1 MRWKILPP
9 APSEHLARCAGI
21 PPLLAQ
27 LLYNRGIVDPSD
39 AEMFLAADKRL
50 ENDSALLPEMGKAV
64 AAVMRAVLGGRT
76 IAVFGDFD
84 VDGVTATTLLVQG
97 LQRIGA
103 RVIPYIPHRV
113 QEGHGLNMPA
123 LQKLHQ
129 QGVSLV
135 ITVDCGITANAEALQ
150 AREMGLDLIITD
162 HHEVTGPIPTAL
174 AVVNPKRDD
183 SSYPFRELAGVG
195 VAFNLLQAL
204 FRATGRDGQADEFL
218 DLVALGT
225 VADMVPL
232 LAENRYLVR
241 RGLEV
246 LNATSRLGLRELI
259 RCAGLEMGRID
270 AESISFML
278 APRLNAAG
286 RLDHASVSY
295 DLLNA
300 DSPEQARQ
308 GAELL
313 ETRNVERQRLTSHLM
328 SLAEA
333 KLSVSCPCPVPVSGH
348 RSRIPDTVL
357 EDTPL
362 LMVAHEEFRAGVNG
376 LVAGKLTD
384 KYYRPA
390 LILEIRENES
400 RGSARSIPE
409 FNIVAALSECRD
421 ILSHFG
427 GHAQAAGFTVPNEN
441 VESLRQRLLEIA
453 GGQLAD
459 VELQPSINI
468 DAEVKLAD
476 LGGETLALITRLE
489 PFGKANPAPT
499 FLSRGV
505 KVVDFRRV
513 GSDGEHLKLRLNDA
527 GVVWDAIGFDINHGG
542 DTLSCID
549 IVYNLKL
556 NTWNGRESLELEIRD
571 FRPT

>member
-1 MRWKILPP
+1 MKWNSLPSRDRDP
-9 APSEHLARCAGI
+9 LTVSGHGQRSTDTAYSG

-27 LLYNRGIVDPSD
+27 LLYNRGISDPSD
-39 AEMFLAADKRL
+39 VEMFLAADRRM
-50 ENDSALLPEMGKAV
+50 ENDSALLPEIGKAV
-64 AAVMRAVLGGRT
+64 AGIMRAILGGRT

-97 LQRIGA
+97 LEMIGG

-113 QEGHGLNMPA
+113 EEGHGLNMPA

-195 VAFNLLQAL
+195 VAFKLLQAL
-204 FRATGRDGQADEFL
+204 LRATGRDDQADGFL

-225 VADMVPL
+225 VADLVPL

-246 LNATSRLGLRELI
+246 LNATSRPGIRELI

-295 DLLNA
+295 ALLNA
-300 DSPEQARQ
+300 DSPEEGRQ

-333 KLSVSCPCPVPVSGH
+333 KLSPIG
-348 RSRIPDTVL
+348 

-362 LMVAHEEFRAGVNG
+362 LMVADEEFHAGVNG

-390 LILEIRENES
+390 LILEVGEKES

-409 FNIVAALSECRD
+409 FNVVAALWECRD

-441 VESLRQRLLEIA
+441 VERLRQRLLEIA
-453 GGQLAD
+453 RDKLAD

-468 DAEVKLAD
+468 DAEVELAG
-476 LGGETLALITRLE
+476 LGGETLTLITRLE

-513 GSDGEHLKLRLNDA
+513 GSDGEHLKFRLNDG
-527 GVVWDAIGFDINHGG
+527 GVVWNAIGFGINHDG
-542 DTLSCID
+542 DTLSRID
-549 IVYNLKL
+549 IVFNLKL
-556 NTWNGRESLELEIRD
+556 NNWNGRESLELEILD
-571 FRPT
+571 FRPA

>member
-1 MRWKILPP
+1 MKWKILPP
-9 APSEHLARCAGI
+9 TPPEHLYAGV

-27 LLYNRGIVDPSD
+27 LLHNRGITDPSD
-39 AEMFLAADKRL
+39 AEMFLAGDKRL
-50 ENDSALLPEMGKAV
+50 ENDPALLPEMGKAV
-64 AAVMRAVLGGRT
+64 AAIMRAVLGGQT

-97 LQRIGA
+97 LQRIGG

-113 QEGHGLNMPA
+113 EEGHGLNMPA
-123 LQKLHQ
+123 LEKLHQ
-129 QGVSLV
+129 QGASLV

-150 AREMGLDLIITD
+150 AREMGLNLIITD
-162 HHEVTGPIPTAL
+162 HHEVTGSVPTAL
-174 AVVNPKRDD
+174 AVVNPKRGD
-183 SSYPFRELAGVG
+183 STYPFRELAGVG
-195 VAFNLLQAL
+195 VAFKLLQAL
-204 FRATGRDGQADEFL
+204 FYATGRNGQADEFL

-232 LAENRYLVR
+232 LTENRYLVR

-246 LNATSRLGLRELI
+246 LNATSRPGIRELI
-259 RCAGLEMGRID
+259 ICAGLEMGKID

-286 RLDHASVSY
+286 RLEHASVSY

-300 DSPEQARQ
+300 DSPEEARQ

-313 ETRNVERQRLTSHLM
+313 ETRNAERQRLTSQFM

-333 KLSVSCPCPVPVSGH
+333 KLRPIG
-348 RSRIPDTVL
+348 

-362 LMVAHEEFRAGVNG
+362 LMVADEEFRAGVNG

-390 LILEIRENES
+390 LILEVGENES
-400 RGSARSIPE
+400 KGSARSIPE
-409 FNIVAALSECRD
+409 FNVVAALWECRD

-441 VESLRQRLLEIA
+441 IDSLRQRLVEIA
-453 GGQLAD
+453 RDKLAD

-468 DAEVKLAD
+468 DAEVELAG
-476 LGGETLALITRLE
+476 LGGETLRLITRLE
-489 PFGKANPAPT
+489 PFGKANAAPT

-505 KVVDFRRV
+505 KVVEVRRV
-513 GSDGEHLKLRLNDA
+513 GSDGEHLKFRLKDNREI
-527 GVVWDAIGFDINHGG
+527 VWDAIGFGINHND
-542 DTLSCID
+542 DTPSCID
-549 IVYNLKL
+549 IVFNLKL
-556 NTWNGRESLELEIRD
+556 NNWDGRESLQLEILD
-571 FRPT
+571 FRRAILQD